1 MAANLN
7 VFKTSKKIAFYPNH
21 FFSFAEVHRV
31 RYRIKQENKN
41 FDDMGTLKLT
51 KESVIVAL
59 LTISAVFTYLKLIFL
74 KYVFK
79 HLSTLKHE
87 KLSYFNFKN
96 DIRIVRSKSHVTST
110 LDVSLCVRDS
120 STSSSIIS
128 SSELLDKLA
137 KLFHSESLDSF
148 LNSEFPLNSKV

>member
-1 MAANLN
+1 
-7 VFKTSKKIAFYPNH
+7 
-21 FFSFAEVHRV
+21 
-31 RYRIKQENKN
+31 
-41 FDDMGTLKLT
+41 MGTLKLT

-120 STSSSIIS
+120 STSS
-128 SSELLDKLA
+128 
-137 KLFHSESLDSF
+137 
-148 LNSEFPLNSKV
+148 